1 MVKRLNQQPLL
12 LWEDKSMRKLNP
24 KWLVV
29 ISVLFGTFTVIL
41 NNSMLNPTLPT
52 FMNIFQVDAVAI
64 SWMLTI
70 FMVSMGMT
78 MPLTGYLGDRFGKKR
93 IYMIGLVIFMIGSIA
108 GALSSNL
115 SMVIISRAIQG
126 TAGGLMMPIAMALI
140 FNAFPRNERGL
151 AVGIYGIAAM
161 VAPAIGPTVGG
172 IVIEYFAWPF
182 LFLFNIPFAIAG
194 IIFSAKYLTPTEKNP
209 DLKFDFF
216 GFVLITSG
224 VGSILYALGR
234 GSTLELLLSPLSL
247 GLIVFGLILII
258 IFVKYENRQEQ
269 PLLNLSIF
277 KIPTYTVSIA
287 VTATASIGLFS
298 GIFLLPLLIQEVYGL
313 GEIQTGLLF
322 LPAALLSGVFMTLG
336 GKILDLKG
344 PKYVVPVGLVILG
357 VFTLALGFNTLSTSF
372 WFILILNSIR
382 SAGLGMCNMP
392 ATTAGMNS
400 IPDHQVAQGSAMNNV
415 IRQIFSSFGIVF
427 FSIYYEVRRAQLF
440 SQDIETQL
448 ATLQALNEAF
458 MIAGVFIL
466 IMVPVSFVMK
476 GTNELKRSSTS

>member
-1 MVKRLNQQPLL
+1 
-12 LWEDKSMRKLNP
+12 MRKIDS

-29 ISVLFGTFTVIL
+29 MSVLFGTFTVIL

-52 FMNIFQVDAVAI
+52 FMRLFEVDAVAV

-93 IYMIGLVIFMIGSIA
+93 IYIIGLIIFMIGSIS
-108 GALSSNL
+108 GALSSDL
-115 SMVIISRAIQG
+115 GMVIISRAIQG

-140 FNAFPRNERGL
+140 FNAFPKNERGL
-151 AVGIYGIAAM
+151 AVGIYGVAAM

-172 IVIEYFAWPF
+172 VVIEFFTWQF
-182 LFLFNIPFAIAG
+182 LFLFNLPFAVLG
-194 IIFSAKYLTPTEKNP
+194 VIFSTKYLAPTEKNQ
-209 DLKFDFF
+209 DIKFDLP
-216 GFVLITSG
+216 GFLLITSG

-234 GSTLELLLSPLSL
+234 GSTLELLLSPISI
-247 GLIVFGLILII
+247 GLMITGLILIV
-258 IFVKYENRQEQ
+258 IFVKYENKQEQ
-269 PLLNLSIF
+269 PLLDLSIF

-313 GEIQTGLLF
+313 GAIQTGLLF

-336 GKILDLKG
+336 GRILDKKG
-344 PKYVVPVGLVILG
+344 PKYVIPIGLVILG
-357 VFTLALGFNTLSTSF
+357 GFTLALGFNTLSTSF
-372 WFILILNSIR
+372 WFILILNCAR
-382 SAGLGMCNMP
+382 GAGLGMCNMP
-392 ATTAGMNS
+392 ATTAGMNT

-440 SQDIETQL
+440 TQDMETQQ

-458 MIAGVFIL
+458 IIAGVFIL
-466 IMVPVSFVMK
+466 LMVPVSFVMK
-476 GTNELKRSSTS
+476 GTEELNKLKRSNA

>member
-1 MVKRLNQQPLL
+1 
-12 LWEDKSMRKLNP
+12 MRKIDS

-29 ISVLFGTFTVIL
+29 MSVLFGTFTVIL

-52 FMNIFQVDAVAI
+52 FMELFEVDAVAV
-64 SWMLTI
+64 SWLLTI
-70 FMVSMGMT
+70 FMVSMGIT

-93 IYMIGLVIFMIGSIA
+93 IYMIGLVIFMIGSIC

-140 FNAFPRNERGL
+140 FNAFPKNERGL
-151 AVGIYGIAAM
+151 AVGIYGVAAM

-172 IVIEYFAWPF
+172 IVIEFFAWPF
-182 LFLFNIPFAIAG
+182 LFIFNLPFALTG
-194 IIFSAKYLTPTEKNP
+194 IIFSAKYLTQTEKNT
-209 DLKFDFF
+209 DLKFDLP
-216 GFVLITSG
+216 GFLLITSG

-234 GSTLELLLSPLSL
+234 GSTLELLLSPISI
-247 GLIVFGLILII
+247 GLIITGLVLII
-258 IFVKYENRQEQ
+258 IFVKYENKQEQ

-313 GEIQTGLLF
+313 SEIQTGLLF
-322 LPAALLSGVFMTLG
+322 LPAALLSGVFMTMG
-336 GKILDLKG
+336 GRILDKKG
-344 PKYVVPVGLVILG
+344 PKYVVPIGLVVLG
-357 VFTLALGFNTLSTSF
+357 GFTLALGFNTLSTSF
-372 WFILILNSIR
+372 WVILILNCLR

-440 SQDIETQL
+440 SQDIATQQ

-466 IMVPVSFVMK
+466 LMVPVSFIMK
-476 GTNELKRSSTS
+476 GTNELNELKRSNAY

>member
-1 MVKRLNQQPLL
+1 
-12 LWEDKSMRKLNP
+12 MRRIDS

-29 ISVLFGTFTVIL
+29 MSVLFGTFTVIL

-52 FMNIFQVDAVAI
+52 FMRLFEVDAVAV
-64 SWMLTI
+64 SWLLTI

-93 IYMIGLVIFMIGSIA
+93 IYIIGLIIFMIGSIT
-108 GALSSNL
+108 GALSSDL
-115 SMVIISRAIQG
+115 GMMIISRAIQG

-140 FNAFPRNERGL
+140 FNAFPKNERGL
-151 AVGIYGIAAM
+151 AVGIYGVAAM

-172 IVIEYFAWPF
+172 VVIEFFAWQF
-182 LFLFNIPFAIAG
+182 LFLFNLPFAVLG
-194 IIFSAKYLTPTEKNP
+194 VIFSTKYLAPTEKNQ
-209 DLKFDFF
+209 DLKFDLP
-216 GFVLITSG
+216 GFLLITSG

-234 GSTLELLLSPLSL
+234 GSTLELLLSPLSI
-247 GLIVFGLILII
+247 GLIITGLILIV
-258 IFVKYENRQEQ
+258 IFVKYENKQDQ
-269 PLLNLSIF
+269 PLLDLSIF

-298 GIFLLPLLIQEVYGL
+298 GIFLLPLLIQEVYEL

-336 GKILDLKG
+336 GRILDKKG
-344 PKYVVPVGLVILG
+344 PKYVIPIGLVILG
-357 VFTLALGFNTLSTSF
+357 GFTLALGFNTLSTSF
-372 WFILILNSIR
+372 WFILILNAAR
-382 SAGLGMCNMP
+382 GAGLGMCNMP
-392 ATTAGMNS
+392 ATTAGMNT

-440 SQDIETQL
+440 TQDMETQQ

-458 MIAGVFIL
+458 IIAGVFIL
-466 IMVPVSFVMK
+466 LMVPVSFVMK
-476 GTNELKRSSTS
+476 GTEELNNLKRSNA

>member
-1 MVKRLNQQPLL
+1 
-12 LWEDKSMRKLNP
+12 MRRIDS

-29 ISVLFGTFTVIL
+29 MSVLFGTFTVIL

-52 FMNIFQVDAVAI
+52 FMRLFEVDAVAV

-93 IYMIGLVIFMIGSIA
+93 IYIIGLIIFMIGSIS
-108 GALSSNL
+108 GAVSSDL
-115 SMVIISRAIQG
+115 GMVIISRAIQG

-140 FNAFPRNERGL
+140 FNAFPKNERGL
-151 AVGIYGIAAM
+151 AVGIYGVAAM

-172 IVIEYFAWPF
+172 VVIEFFTWQF
-182 LFLFNIPFAIAG
+182 LFLFNLPFALLG
-194 IIFSAKYLTPTEKNP
+194 ILFSTKYLAPTEKNQ
-209 DLKFDFF
+209 DLKFDLP
-216 GFVLITSG
+216 GFLLISSG

-234 GSTLELLLSPLSL
+234 GATLELLFSPLSI
-247 GLIVFGLILII
+247 GLILTGLILIF
-258 IFVKYENRQEQ
+258 IFVKYENKQEQ
-269 PLLNLSIF
+269 PLLDLSIF

-287 VTATASIGLFS
+287 ITATASIGLFS

-336 GKILDLKG
+336 GRILDKKG
-344 PKYVVPVGLVILG
+344 PKHVVPIGLVILG
-357 VFTLALGFNTLSTSF
+357 GFTLALGFNTLSTSF
-372 WFILILNSIR
+372 WFILILNSAR
-382 SAGLGMCNMP
+382 GAGLGMCNMP
-392 ATTAGMNS
+392 ATTAGMNT

-440 SQDIETQL
+440 TQNMETQQ

-466 IMVPVSFVMK
+466 LMVPVSFAMK
-476 GTNELKRSSTS
+476 GTEELNELKRSNA

>member
-1 MVKRLNQQPLL
+1 
-12 LWEDKSMRKLNP
+12 MRRIDS

-29 ISVLFGTFTVIL
+29 MSVLFGTFTVIL

-52 FMNIFQVDAVAI
+52 FMRLFEVDAVAV
-64 SWMLTI
+64 SWLLTI

-93 IYMIGLVIFMIGSIA
+93 IYIIGLIIFMIGSIS
-108 GALSSNL
+108 GALSSDL
-115 SMVIISRAIQG
+115 GMMIVSRAIQG

-140 FNAFPRNERGL
+140 FNAFPKNERGL
-151 AVGIYGIAAM
+151 AVGIYGVAAM

-172 IVIEYFAWPF
+172 VVIEFLAWQF
-182 LFLFNIPFAIAG
+182 LFLFNLPFAVLG
-194 IIFSAKYLTPTEKNP
+194 VIFSTKYLAPTEKNQ
-209 DLKFDFF
+209 DLKFDLP
-216 GFVLITSG
+216 GFLLITSG

-234 GSTLELLLSPLSL
+234 GSTLELLLSPLSI
-247 GLIVFGLILII
+247 GLIITGLILIV
-258 IFVKYENRQEQ
+258 IFVKYENKQDQ
-269 PLLNLSIF
+269 PLLDLSIF
-277 KIPTYTVSIA
+277 KIPTYTISIA

-336 GKILDLKG
+336 GRILDKKG
-344 PKYVVPVGLVILG
+344 PKYVIPIGLVILG
-357 VFTLALGFNTLSTSF
+357 GFTLALGFNTLSTSF
-372 WFILILNSIR
+372 WFILILNAAR
-382 SAGLGMCNMP
+382 GAGLGMCNMP
-392 ATTAGMNS
+392 ATTAGMNT

-440 SQDIETQL
+440 TQEMETQQ

-458 MIAGVFIL
+458 IIAGVFIL
-466 IMVPVSFVMK
+466 LMVPASFVMK
-476 GTNELKRSSTS
+476 GTEELNKLKRSKA

>member
-1 MVKRLNQQPLL
+1 
-12 LWEDKSMRKLNP
+12 MRKIDS

-29 ISVLFGTFTVIL
+29 VSVLFGTFTVIL

-52 FMNIFQVDAVAI
+52 FMELFNTNAVAV

-93 IYMIGLVIFMIGSIA
+93 VYMTGLVIFMIGSIS
-108 GALSSNL
+108 GALAPDL
-115 SMVIISRAIQG
+115 SMIIASRAIQG

-140 FNAFPRNERGL
+140 FNAFPRQERGM

-172 IVIEYFAWPF
+172 IVIEYFTWQF
-182 LFLFNIPFAIAG
+182 LFLFNIPFALAG
-194 IIFSAKYLTPTEKNP
+194 VIFCARYLKPTEKNP
-209 DLKFDFF
+209 DLKFDIV
-216 GFVLITSG
+216 GFLLITSG

-234 GSTLELLLSPLSL
+234 GSTLELLLSPISISL
-247 GLIVFGLILII
+247 IAVGIVLII
-258 IFVKYENRQEQ
+258 IFVIYENKQEQ
-269 PLLNLSIF
+269 PLLNLAIF
-277 KIPTYTVSIA
+277 KIPTYSVSIA

-298 GIFLLPLLIQEVYGL
+298 GIFLLPLLIQEVYGMS
-313 GEIQTGLLF
+313 EIQTGLLF

-336 GKILDLKG
+336 GKLLDMKG
-344 PKYVVPVGLVILG
+344 PKYVVPVGLLLLG
-357 VFTLALGFNTLSTSF
+357 GFTLALGFNTLSTSF
-372 WFILILNSIR
+372 WFILILHCFR

-392 ATTAGMNS
+392 ATTAGMNA
-400 IPDHQVAQGSAMNNV
+400 IPDNQVAQGSAMNNV

-440 SQDIETQL
+440 TLDMEKKL
-448 ATLQALNEAF
+448 ATC
-458 MIAGVFIL
+458 
-466 IMVPVSFVMK
+466 
-476 GTNELKRSSTS
+476 RH